1 MIKVLCEPLTKS
13 WDVKMTLP
21 CEMKDDI
28 KEIKSDVKILL
39 ANLNQQIGIDKAKK
53 EMRENR
59 KSLLSKVIKKLC
71 IALIFGVLSI
81 LGLNTKG
88 E

>member
-1 MIKVLCEPLTKS
+1 
-13 WDVKMTLP
+13 
-21 CEMKDDI
+21 MKDDI